1 MKVWITKYALTAGI
15 TEIDAEVC
23 SSVSDGM
30 IRVPKKE
37 GSHTYD
43 DYYHKPYWHET
54 REEAVKR
61 AESMRVKKIASL
73 KNSLAKFEKMKF
85 Q

>member
-15 TEIDAEVC
+15 TETDAEVC
-23 SSVSDGM
+23 SSVSEGM

-43 DYYHKPYWHET
+43 DYYHKPYWHES
-54 REEAVKR
+54 RKEAVNQ
-61 AESMRVKKIASL
+61 AESMRVRKIASL
-73 KNSLAKFEKMKF
+73 KKSLSKFQDMKF
-85 Q
+85 M